1 MASAPKGDPH
11 CIFCRIVRR
20 EIPSKTVLEDE
31 ELYAF
36 RDISPQAPVHILVV
50 PKRHVA
56 RLSETSPSDAP
67 LLARLLLAARTIAE
81 GEKASDFRLVMNNG
95 AGAGQSVDH
104 LHLHLLAGRP
114 FAWPPG

>member
-1 MASAPKGDPH
+1 MASTTKSNPA

-36 RDISPQAPVHILVV
+36 RDIAPQAPTHILVV
-50 PKRHVA
+50 PKRHIS
-56 RLSETSPSDAP
+56 RLAAASPSDAP
-67 LLARLLLAARTIAE
+67 LLARLLLAARRIAGE
-81 GEKASDFRLVMNNG
+81 EKASDYRLVMNNG